1 MKRSFLAICSCLL
14 LFAGCK
20 EHDPALTLSAPF
32 TDTTYMLSSVPTTDV
47 HQVLVEEFTGQGCPN
62 CPTAHTDLD
71 EQVAA
76 NPGRINVISYY
87 FYGGPQTVPD
97 RGSVHDLRDSIATN
111 ISNSIYGDVGALPSA
126 GIDRLLP
133 TGSTSILLFESSW
146 NSYIANQQ
154 AASDSFNLLVTS
166 SYNTVDSVTT
176 ATIVVTVTYTQ
187 AVSSSQSLSIA
198 LVEDS
203 IVDLQEDNAA
213 ASGLDTFY
221 LFTSVFRDMIT
232 SIAGQSILPTYSI
245 KEPGRVEQFTYNY
258 SLPKDSPAIIP
269 AHCRI
274 IAFVTESDNN
284 RPILQS
290 AQCKLGP

>member
-1 MKRSFLAICSCLL
+1 MKRSFLAICSFML

-20 EHDPALTLSAPF
+20 EHDTALTLTAPF
-32 TDTTYMLSSVPTTDV
+32 TDTTYMLSSIPPTDA

-62 CPTAHTDLD
+62 CPAAHTDLD

-76 NPGRINVISYY
+76 NPGRVNVISYY

-97 RGSVHDLRDSIATN
+97 RGSVHDLRDSVATN
-111 ISNSIYGDVGALPSA
+111 ISKSLYGDVGALPSA

-133 TGSTSILLFESSW
+133 SGSTSILLFTSSW
-146 NSYIANQQ
+146 NADIASQQ
-154 AASDSFNLLVTS
+154 AISDSFNLLVAST
-166 SYNTVDSVTT
+166 YNTLDSITT
-176 ATIVVTVTYTQ
+176 ATIVVTVTYTR

-203 IVDLQEDNAA
+203 IIDLQEDNAA

-232 SIAGQSILPTYSI
+232 PITGQAYYQFIL
-245 KEPGRVEQFTYNY
+245 
-258 SLPKDSPAIIP
+258 
-269 AHCRI
+269 
-274 IAFVTESDNN
+274 
-284 RPILQS
+284 
-290 AQCKLGP
+290 